1 MAEEERAQPIF
12 SSFAEDPA
20 LGEAIDAFAFALA
33 ERVDHLQDAEGAGEL
48 ELLADRARSLARDAQ
63 AAGFGSLARLAELVQ
78 RAALQEKPEDLHI
91 YLVDLTETA
100 RRIRLGHRG
109 AL

>member
-12 SSFAEDPA
+12 SSFAEDPE

-48 ELLADRARSLARDAQ
+48 ELLANRARSLAEDAR
-63 AAGFGSLARLAELVQ
+63 AVGFESLARLAELVN
-78 RAALQEKPEDLHI
+78 RAALEAKPEDLHV
-91 YLVDLTETA
+91 YLLDLTETA
-100 RRIRLGHRG
+100 CRIRLGHRG